1 MYAENFKKHWS
12 SQLAHVA
19 VGMVAGILLTRGH
32 PWAGFVLMG
41 TVWTRQGL
49 EFAKRKDTPGIDLAY
64 HLIGLLAGIGIG
76 LSSVQWSEVEEFVDE
91 IRERYQ
97 NRPR

>member
-1 MYAENFKKHWS
+1 MYRENLREHWP

-19 VGMVAGILLTRGH
+19 VGMVAGILLTRGY
-32 PWAGFVLMG
+32 PWAGLALMG

-49 EFAKRKDTPGIDLAY
+49 EFAKRKDTPGIDLLY
-64 HLIGLLAGIGIG
+64 HIVGLLAGIGIG
-76 LSSVQWSEVEEFVDE
+76 LSSIEREDLEEFVDE
-91 IRERYQ
+91 IRERYK